1 MNLSAILL
9 TGGQS
14 RRLGM
19 NKLQIKNGQVP
30 LFIEQIFK
38 LSFFFN
44 EIMISTSKKNLS
56 IIEGECENIEKYL
69 ENFSEIASSGMICG
83 IEIGNEFKSFLKSPG
98 IKIVVDDLDD
108 IREGR
113 SIRETGPIAGIYSG
127 LKAAR
132 NHFSFILAFDM
143 PFVSYRLIKA
153 LVDILEKSNDFEKR
167 ESLEVDRASRYDA
180 LIVKTKNGFEV
191 LSGIYSKNCMD
202 ALKDNIFKS
211 DNKISNIFKKI
222 KTSFFNEEMLI
233 ARNLDMLNFFNI
245 NRVEDY
251 SRFKNIWDNEFLKCK
266 HAVEAEDNYLNR
278 WAGFFFR

>member
-44 EIMISTSKKNLS
+44 EIMISTSKKNLP

-83 IEIGNEFKSFLKSPG
+83 IEIGNEVKSFLKSPG

-113 SIRETGPIAGIYSG
+113 SIR
-127 LKAAR
+127 
-132 NHFSFILAFDM
+132 
-143 PFVSYRLIKA
+143 
-153 LVDILEKSNDFEKR
+153 
-167 ESLEVDRASRYDA
+167 
-180 LIVKTKNGFEV
+180 
-191 LSGIYSKNCMD
+191 
-202 ALKDNIFKS
+202 
-211 DNKISNIFKKI
+211 
-222 KTSFFNEEMLI
+222 
-233 ARNLDMLNFFNI
+233 
-245 NRVEDY
+245 
-251 SRFKNIWDNEFLKCK
+251 
-266 HAVEAEDNYLNR
+266 
-278 WAGFFFR
+278 